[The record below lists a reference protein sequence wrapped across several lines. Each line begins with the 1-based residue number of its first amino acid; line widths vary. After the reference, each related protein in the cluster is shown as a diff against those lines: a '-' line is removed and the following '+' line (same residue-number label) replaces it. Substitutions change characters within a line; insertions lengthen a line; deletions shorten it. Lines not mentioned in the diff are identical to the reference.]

1 MFTKSTN
8 RLKLVKEIEP
18 LLRELVSKLSKH
30 RKWLDENSTT
40 CNFKKSNGNNNATPK
55 QNGHQDVKGS
65 SSSSSNSESSDSDV
79 INGNG
84 GSGDAQPGTNGKVNK
99 SGKKKNCKKLKRS
112 PSMTR
117 KLKEKTEVC
126 CVDIL

>member
-1 MFTKSTN
+1 M
-8 RLKLVKEIEP
+8 VKEIEP

-40 CNFKKSNGNNNATPK
+40 CNLKKSNGNNNATPK
-55 QNGHQDVKGS
+55 QNGYHDVKGS
-65 SSSSSNSESSDSDV
+65 SSSSSTSECSDSDV
-79 INGNG
+79 INGND
-84 GSGDAQPGTNGKVNK
+84 GSGDAQPGTNGKTEKN
-99 SGKKKNCKKLKRS
+99 GKKKKNGKKLKRS

-126 CVDIL
+126 CLDLL